1 MIRTIDLSNL
11 RSDLAKFVT
20 DGWMG
25 RAAVI
30 VTNEQFSAV
39 PEVVIPRSAEIVT
52 KSDVEDAKWLLGCS
66 DSELVEYLE
75 ERRMLNELLENTGR
89 G

>member
-1 MIRTIDLSNL
+1 MIRTIDLTNL

-30 VTNEQFSAV
+30 VVNEQFSAV
-39 PEVVIPRSAEIVT
+39 PEVVIPRSAEAIT
-52 KSDVEDAKWLLGCS
+52 KCDTEDAQWLIDLS
-66 DSELVEYLE
+66 DDELIDYLE
-75 ERRMLNELLENTGR
+75 ERRMINEFNTGR